1 MGLLNRHRLWQVAVD
16 AALVAVAW
24 YATYVVGFQIQRNPG
39 WDAYWKQTILIVV
52 AIKIVCLGGFG
63 AYNKWWRYSSLRDLN
78 ALVRAVAIAS
88 IALLVAFSIVKF
100 PRGVTIHPQAS
111 KGQLAQLSAPDCT
124 QPGQPPKCT
133 SPYKKA
139 AIKASLAPRPARQR
153 SPSKRALL
161 LDLVFTLILLGGAR
175 MIARSLMERPRRGS
189 FVAKGKKVLIVGAG
203 DAGNLILREM
213 LSNRL
218 AGYEPIGLIDDD
230 PNKLRYRFQGVKV
243 LGTTA
248 QLPEILRARQ
258 PDEVH
263 IALPS
268 AGGRMRA
275 AVVATCRAAGV
286 PVKTLPNVNDLVNGD
301 ADLVGQLR
309 EVQVED
315 ILGREPVAL
324 DPAAVGAYVRGRTV
338 LVTGAGGSIGSE
350 LCRQLVR
357 MEVGRLVMADHAENN
372 LFQIDRELR
381 QTTKITLV
389 PEIADVRDPAR
400 MEMVFEKHQPAV
412 VFHAAAY
419 KHVPL
424 MEQHPVQALRNNA
437 LATRTVAR
445 LAARHGVDRFVL
457 VSTDKAV
464 YPKTAMGASKA
475 LAEWVVEALG
485 QAEAE
490 TTFVAV
496 RFGNVLGSSGSVVP
510 IFREQIARGGPVTVT
525 DPQMTRYFM
534 TIHEAAQLIVQ
545 AGGVGRGGD
554 VFVLDMGDP
563 VRIIDL
569 AKDMI
574 RLSGLEPER
583 DIAIEITGIR
593 AGEKLHEGLFEDS
606 EEVERTHHEKLMRA
620 RRAPISP
627 EWLEAELD
635 AVERLANDGDEPGAL
650 TRVRAM
656 IANPRRA
663 DSEQPAVA
671 APV

>member
-1 MGLLNRHRLWQVAVD
+1 MGPLNRHRLWQVAVD
-16 AALVAVAW
+16 AALIGVAW

-39 WDAYWKQTILIVV
+39 WDAYWKQTIAIVI
-52 AIKIVCLGGFG
+52 AIKVVCLAGFG
-63 AYNKWWRYSSLRDLN
+63 AYNKWWRYLSLRDIN
-78 ALVRAVAIAS
+78 ALMRGVGTAS
-88 IALLVAFSIVKF
+88 IVILLAFSIVKF
-100 PRGVTIHPQAS
+100 PRGVTIHPAAS
-111 KGQLAQLSAPDCT
+111 KGQLRQLAAPGCKPVPVKGCVTDI
-124 QPGQPPKCT
+124 
-133 SPYKKA
+133 KKA
-139 AIKASLAPRPARQR
+139 NISKSLLPYPAHMRTA
-153 SPSKRALL
+153 SKRALL
-161 LDLVFTLILLGGAR
+161 LDLVFTLFLLGGAR
-175 MIARSLMERPRRGS
+175 VLARSLMERPRRGAL
-189 FVAKGKKVLIVGAG
+189 VTQGKKVLIVGAG

-218 AGYEPIGLIDDD
+218 TGYTPIGLIDDD
-230 PNKLRYRFQGVKV
+230 RNKLRYRFQGVKV

-248 QLPEILRARQ
+248 NLPEILKARQ

-268 AGGRMRA
+268 AGGRRRA
-275 AVVATCRAAGV
+275 AVVAMCREAGV
-286 PVKTLPNVNDLVNGD
+286 PVKTLPNVNDLVSGD
-301 ADLVGQLR
+301 TDLVGQLR
-309 EVQVED
+309 AVQVED

-324 DPAAVGAYVRGRTV
+324 DPAAIGAYVRGRTV

-357 MEVGRLVMADHAENN
+357 MEVGRLVLADHAENN

-381 QTTKITLV
+381 GSTRIEIV

-400 MEMVFEKHQPAV
+400 MEAVFDAHQPAV

-445 LAARHGVDRFVL
+445 LAARHRADRFVL

-485 QAEAE
+485 QVEAE

-525 DPQMTRYFM
+525 SPEMTRYFM

-569 AKDMI
+569 ANDMI

-583 DIAIEITGIR
+583 DIPVVITGIR
-593 AGEKLHEGLFEDS
+593 PGEKLHEGLFEDS
-606 EEVERTHHEKLMRA
+606 EEVERTHHEKLLRA

-627 EWLEAELD
+627 EWLEVELD
-635 AVERLANDGDEPGAL
+635 TVERLANEGDEPAAL
-650 TRVRAM
+650 ERVRAM

-671 APV
+671 TPV

>member
-16 AALVAVAW
+16 AVLVGIAW
-24 YATYVVGFQIQRNPG
+24 YATYEVGFQIERNPG
-39 WDAYWKQTILIVV
+39 WNAYWKQTIAIVIVV
-52 AIKIVCLGGFG
+52 KFVSLGAFG
-63 AYNKWWRYSSLRDLN
+63 AYNKWWRYLSLPDIM
-78 ALVRAVAIAS
+78 ALLRAIGIAT
-88 IALLVAFSIVKF
+88 IALLIVLSIVKF
-100 PRGVTIHPQAS
+100 PRGVTIHPEAS
-111 KGQLAQLSAPDCT
+111 AGQKAQLALPTCTDPPAP
-124 QPGQPPKCT
+124 GKCIFQT
-133 SPYKKA
+133 KKDD
-139 AIKASLAPRPARQR
+139 ITASLLPRAARER
-153 SPSKRALL
+153 APSKRALV

-175 MIARSLMERPRRGS
+175 VLARSLIERPRRGS
-189 FVAKGKKVLIVGAG
+189 FVAQGKKVLIVGAG

-218 AGYEPIGLIDDD
+218 TGYTPIGLIDDD
-230 PNKLRYRFQGVKV
+230 RGKLRYRFQGVKV

-248 QLPEILRARQ
+248 NLPEILKARR

-268 AGGRMRA
+268 AGGRRRA
-275 AVVATCRAAGV
+275 AVVAMCREAGV

-301 ADLVGQLR
+301 NDLVAQLR
-309 EVQVED
+309 AVEVED
-315 ILGREPVAL
+315 ILGREPVSL

-381 QTTKITLV
+381 ESTRAEIV
-389 PEIADVRDPAR
+389 PAIADVRDAAR
-400 MEMVFEKHQPAV
+400 MEAIFETHQPAV

-475 LAEWVVEALG
+475 LAEWVVEASG
-485 QAEAE
+485 QVEAE

-525 DPQMTRYFM
+525 DPEMTRYFM

-563 VRIIDL
+563 VRILDL
-569 AKDMI
+569 AHDMI

-583 DIAIEITGIR
+583 DIPIVFSGIR
-593 AGEKLHEGLFEDS
+593 PGEKLHEGLFEDS
-606 EEVERTHHEKLMRA
+606 EEVERTHHDKLMRA
-620 RRAPISP
+620 RRSPISP
-627 EWLEAELD
+627 EWLESELD
-635 AVERLANDGDEPGAL
+635 AVERFVNEGDEPAAL
-650 TRVRAM
+650 DRVRAM

-671 APV
+671 APA

>member
-16 AALVAVAW
+16 ALLVGVAW
-24 YATYVVGFQIQRNPG
+24 FATYEVGFQIGRNPG
-39 WDAYWKQTILIVV
+39 WDAYWKQTILIVI
-52 AIKIVCLGGFG
+52 AIKLICLAGFG
-63 AYNKWWRYSSLRDLN
+63 AYNKWWRYISLRDLD
-78 ALVRAVAIAS
+78 ALAR
-88 IALLVAFSIVKF
+88 ALLVASIVLLIALSVVKF
-100 PRGVTIHPQAS
+100 PRGVIIHPQAS
-111 KGQLAQLSAPDCT
+111 AGQAAQLAAPTCT
-124 QPGQPPKCT
+124 VAGQTNCT
-133 SPYKKA
+133 SSLRKETIA
-139 AIKASLAPRPARQR
+139 ASLATRPARER
-153 SPSKRALL
+153 APSKRALV

-175 MIARSLMERPRRGS
+175 VLARSVIERPRRGS
-189 FVAKGKKVLIVGAG
+189 FVTAGKKVLIVGAG

-230 PNKLRYRFQGVKV
+230 RNKLRYRFQGVKV
-243 LGTTA
+243 LGTTDD
-248 QLPEILRARQ
+248 LPEILKARA

-263 IALPS
+263 IAMPA
-268 AGGRMRA
+268 AGGRKRA
-275 AVVATCRAAGV
+275 SVVAICREAGV
-286 PVKTLPNVNDLVNGD
+286 PVKTLPNVNDLINGD
-301 ADLVGQLR
+301 DDLVAQLR
-309 EVQVED
+309 AVQVED
-315 ILGREPVAL
+315 ILGREAVQL

-350 LCRQLVR
+350 LCRQLIR

-381 QTTKITLV
+381 EGSKIEIV
-389 PEIADVRDPAR
+389 PEIADVRDSAR
-400 MEMVFEKHQPAV
+400 MEMIFETQRPAV

-437 LATRTVAR
+437 LATRTMAR

-475 LAEWVVEALG
+475 LAEWVVEASG
-485 QAEAE
+485 QVEAE
-490 TTFVAV
+490 TTYVAV

-525 DPQMTRYFM
+525 DPEMTRYFM

-545 AGGVGRGGD
+545 AGGVGQGGD

-563 VRIIDL
+563 VRILDL
-569 AKDMI
+569 ATDMI

-583 DIAIEITGIR
+583 DISIVITGIR
-593 AGEKLHEGLFEDS
+593 PGEKLHEGLFEDS

-627 EWLEAELD
+627 EWLDGELD
-635 AVERLANDGDEPGAL
+635 AVERLANEGDEPAAIE
-650 TRVRAM
+650 RVRAM

-663 DSEQPAVA
+663 DSEQPAIA
-671 APV
+671 APA

>member
-16 AALVAVAW
+16 AVLIGIAW

-39 WDAYWKQTILIVV
+39 WDAYWKQTIAIVI
-52 AIKIVCLGGFG
+52 AIKLICLAGFG
-63 AYNKWWRYSSLRDLN
+63 AYNKWWRYLSLRDVS
-78 ALVRAVAIAS
+78 ALLRAVGVAS
-88 IALLVAFSIVKF
+88 IVLLLALSVVRFPKNAIV
-100 PRGVTIHPQAS
+100 HPEAS
-111 KGQLAQLSAPDCT
+111 KGQLKQLAAPNCSPRV
-124 QPGQPPKCT
+124 PGCVSQIKKDRIAE
-133 SPYKKA
+133 SLLPYA
-139 AIKASLAPRPARQR
+139 ARERGA
-153 SPSKRALL
+153 SKRAIV
-161 LDLVFTLILLGGAR
+161 LDLVFALILLGGAR
-175 MIARSLMERPRRGS
+175 VLARSLMERPRRGS
-189 FVAKGKKVLIVGAG
+189 FVAQGKKVLIVGAG

-218 AGYEPIGLIDDD
+218 AGYTPIGLIDDD
-230 PNKLRYRFQGVKV
+230 RNKLRYRFQGVKV

-248 QLPEILRARQ
+248 ELPEILKARQ

-268 AGGRMRA
+268 AGGRRRA
-275 AVVATCRAAGV
+275 AVVAMCREAGV

-301 ADLVGQLR
+301 NDLVAQLR
-309 EVQVED
+309 AVEVED
-315 ILGREPVAL
+315 ILGREPVSL
-324 DPAAVGAYVRGRTV
+324 DPTAVGAYVRGRTV

-357 MEVGRLVMADHAENN
+357 MGVGRLVMADHAENN

-381 QTTKITLV
+381 ESTQIEIA
-389 PEIADVRDPAR
+389 PEIADVRDAAR
-400 MEMVFEKHQPAV
+400 METIFANERPAV

-445 LAARHGVDRFVL
+445 LAARHKADRFVL

-485 QAEAE
+485 QVEAE

-525 DPQMTRYFM
+525 SPEMTRYFM

-545 AGGVGRGGD
+545 AGGVGQGGD

-569 AKDMI
+569 ANDMI

-583 DIAIEITGIR
+583 DIPVVITGIR
-593 AGEKLHEGLFEDS
+593 PGEKLHEGLFEDS

-620 RRAPISP
+620 RRSPISP
-627 EWLEAELD
+627 EWLDGELD
-635 AVERLANDGDEPGAL
+635 AVERMANDGDEAGAL
-650 TRVRAM
+650 ERVRAM

-671 APV
+671 APA

>member
-16 AALVAVAW
+16 AVLVAVAW
-24 YATYVVGFQIQRNPG
+24 YGTYVVGFQIQRNPG

-52 AIKIVCLGGFG
+52 AIKIICLAGFG
-63 AYNKWWRYSSLRDLN
+63 GYNKWWRYLSLRDLN
-78 ALVRAVAIAS
+78 ALLRAVAIAS
-88 IALLVAFSIVKF
+88 IALLVVFSIVKF
-100 PRGVTIHPQAS
+100 PRGVIIHPEAS
-111 KGQLAQLSAPDCT
+111 AGQKTQLTYPDCNSGT
-124 QPGQPPKCT
+124 KPCLTDTKR
-133 SPYKKA
+133 A
-139 AIKASLAPRPARQR
+139 NIKASLLPRPARQR
-153 SPSKRALL
+153 APSKRALL
-161 LDLVFTLILLGGAR
+161 LDLVFTLVLLGGAR
-175 MIARSLMERPRRGS
+175 VIARSLMERPRRGS
-189 FVAKGKKVLIVGAG
+189 FVAQGKKVLIVGAG

-218 AGYEPIGLIDDD
+218 AGYTPIGLIDDD
-230 PNKLRYRFQGVKV
+230 RNKLRYRFQGVKV

-248 QLPEILRARQ
+248 DLPEILKARQ

-275 AVVATCRAAGV
+275 SVVAMCREAGI

-301 ADLVGQLR
+301 DDLVGQLR
-309 EVQVED
+309 EVQV
-315 ILGREPVAL
+315 
-324 DPAAVGAYVRGRTV
+324 DPAAVGAYVRGRVV

-381 QTTKITLV
+381 DTTKIELV

-400 MEMVFEKHQPAV
+400 MEMVFERHQPAV

-445 LAARHGVDRFVL
+445 LAARHRVDRFVL

-485 QAEAE
+485 QVEAE

-525 DPQMTRYFM
+525 SPEMTRYFM

-583 DIAIEITGIR
+583 DIAITFTGIR
-593 AGEKLHEGLFEDS
+593 PGEKLHEGLFEDS

-620 RRAPISP
+620 RRSPISP

-635 AVERLANDGDEPGAL
+635 AVERLANEGDEPAAL

-663 DSEQPAVA
+663 DSEQPTVA
-671 APV
+671 TPA

>member
-1 MGLLNRHRLWQVAVD
+1 MGVLNRHRLWQVAVD
-16 AALVAVAW
+16 ALLVGIAW
-24 YATYVVGFQIQRNPG
+24 YATYEVGFQIERNPG
-39 WDAYWKQTILIVV
+39 WDAYWKQTLLIVIV
-52 AIKIVCLGGFG
+52 IKIACLAGFG
-63 AYNKWWRYSSLRDLN
+63 GYNKWWRYLSLPDIM
-78 ALVRAVAIAS
+78 ALLRAVGLAS
-88 IALLVAFSIVKF
+88 IIMLLAFSIVKF
-100 PRGVTIHPQAS
+100 PRGVIIHPEAS
-111 KGQLAQLSAPDCT
+111 AGQKAQLAAPTCGIPAVAGCVYQT
-124 QPGQPPKCT
+124 
-133 SPYKKA
+133 KKDGIA
-139 AIKASLAPRPARQR
+139 KSLAPRAARKR
-153 SPSKRALL
+153 APSKRALL
-161 LDLVFTLILLGGAR
+161 LDIVFTLILLGGAR
-175 MIARSLMERPRRGS
+175 VVARSLMERPRRGS
-189 FVAKGKKVLIVGAG
+189 FVAQGKKVLIVGAG

-230 PNKLRYRFQGVKV
+230 RNKLRYRFQGVKV
-243 LGTTA
+243 LGTTED
-248 QLPEILRARQ
+248 LPEILKARQ

-268 AGGRMRA
+268 AGGRRRA
-275 AVVATCRAAGV
+275 SVVAMCREAGI

-301 ADLVGQLR
+301 NDLVAQLR
-309 EVQVED
+309 SVQVED
-315 ILGREPVAL
+315 ILGRDPVQL
-324 DPAAVGAYVRGRTV
+324 DPEAVGKYVRGRTV

-350 LCRQLVR
+350 LCRQLIR
-357 MEVGRLVMADHAENN
+357 MKVGRLILADHAENN

-381 QTTKITLV
+381 EGSRIAII
-389 PEIADVRDPAR
+389 PEIADVRDAAR
-400 MEMVFEKHQPAV
+400 METIFANERPAV

-424 MEQHPVQALRNNA
+424 MEQHPVQAVRNNA

-445 LAARHGVDRFVL
+445 LAARYGADRFVL

-485 QAEAE
+485 QMETE

-569 AKDMI
+569 ANDMI

-583 DIAIEITGIR
+583 DIPVVFTGIR
-593 AGEKLHEGLFEDS
+593 PGEKLHEGLFEDS
-606 EEVERTHHEKLMRA
+606 EEVERTHHDKLMRA
-620 RRAPISP
+620 RRSPISP
-627 EWLEAELD
+627 EWLEVELD
-635 AVERLANDGDEPGAL
+635 TVERLANEGDEPAAL
-650 TRVRAM
+650 ERVRAM

-671 APV
+671 APA

>member
-16 AALVAVAW
+16 AVLVGVAW

-39 WDAYWKQTILIVV
+39 WDAYWKQTIAIVIVIKLI
-52 AIKIVCLGGFG
+52 CLAGFG
-63 AYNKWWRYSSLRDLN
+63 AYNKWWRYLSLHDVN
-78 ALVRAVAIAS
+78 ALLRAIGIAS
-88 IALLVAFSIVKF
+88 IALLLAFSLVKF
-100 PRGVTIHPQAS
+100 PRGVTIHPEAS
-111 KGQLAQLSAPDCT
+111 TGQKTQLAYPSCNSGTTPCLTD
-124 QPGQPPKCT
+124 
-133 SPYKKA
+133 
-139 AIKASLAPRPARQR
+139 IKRANIEQSLLPRPARER
-153 SPSKRALL
+153 SPAKRALL

-175 MIARSLMERPRRGS
+175 VLARSLMERPRRGS
-189 FVAKGKKVLIVGAG
+189 FVAQGKKVLIVGAG

-218 AGYEPIGLIDDD
+218 TGYTPIGLIDDD
-230 PNKLRYRFQGVKV
+230 RNKLRYRFQGVKV

-248 QLPEILRARQ
+248 DLPEILKSRQ

-268 AGGRMRA
+268 AGGRRRA
-275 AVVATCRAAGV
+275 AVVGMCREAGV

-301 ADLVGQLR
+301 DDLVAQLR
-309 EVQVED
+309 AVEVED
-315 ILGREPVAL
+315 ILGREPVSL

-357 MEVGRLVMADHAENN
+357 MEVGRLVIADHAENN

-381 QTTKITLV
+381 ESTRITIV
-389 PEIADVRDPAR
+389 PEIADVRDAAR
-400 MEMVFEKHQPAV
+400 MEAIFVSERPAV

-437 LATRTVAR
+437 LATRTIAR
-445 LAARHGVDRFVL
+445 LAARHSADRFVL

-485 QAEAE
+485 QVESE

-569 AKDMI
+569 ANDMI

-583 DIAIEITGIR
+583 DIPVVITGIR
-593 AGEKLHEGLFEDS
+593 PGEKLHEGLFEDT

-620 RRAPISP
+620 RRSPISP
-627 EWLEAELD
+627 EWLDVELD
-635 AVERLANDGDEPGAL
+635 AVERMANEGDEAGAVE
-650 TRVRAM
+650 RVRAM

-671 APV
+671 APA

>member
-1 MGLLNRHRLWQVAVD
+1 IN
-16 AALVAVAW
+16 
-24 YATYVVGFQIQRNPG
+24 RNPG

-52 AIKIVCLGGFG
+52 AIKVVCLAGSGG
-63 AYNKWWRYSSLRDLN
+63 YNKWWRYLSLPDLN
-78 ALVRAVAIAS
+78 ALFRALAISS

-100 PRGVTIHPQAS
+100 PRGVIIHPYAAPAQL
-111 KGQLAQLSAPDCT
+111 KQLAAPTC
-124 QPGQPPKCT
+124 
-133 SPYKKA
+133 
-139 AIKASLAPRPARQR
+139 IKAGDPAHCVFQTKKDGIRSGLAARPARQR
-153 SPSKRALL
+153 APAKRALL

-175 MIARSLMERPRRGS
+175 VAARSLIERPRRGS
-189 FVAKGKKVLIVGAG
+189 FVSQGKKVLIVGAG

-218 AGYEPIGLIDDD
+218 AGYTPIGLIDDD
-230 PNKLRYRFQGVKV
+230 RAKLRYRFQGVKV

-248 QLPEILRARQ
+248 QLPEILKARQ

-263 IALPS
+263 IAMPA
-268 AGGRMRA
+268 AGGRKRA
-275 AVVATCRAAGV
+275 AIVATCRDAGI

-301 ADLVGQLR
+301 VDLVAQLR

-315 ILGREPVAL
+315 VLGREAVAL
-324 DPAAVGAYVRGRTV
+324 DPAAVGAYVRGRVV

-350 LCRQLVR
+350 LCRQLAR

-381 QTTKITLV
+381 DTTQVELV

-400 MEMVFEKHQPAV
+400 METVFALHQPAV

-485 QAEAE
+485 QVEAE

-525 DPQMTRYFM
+525 SPEMTRYFM
-534 TIHEAAQLIVQ
+534 TINEAAQLIVQ
-545 AGGVGRGGD
+545 AGGVGQGGD

-563 VRIIDL
+563 VKIIDL
-569 AKDMI
+569 AHDMI

-583 DIAIEITGIR
+583 DIQVVITGIR
-593 AGEKLHEGLFEDS
+593 PGEKLHEGLFEDS
-606 EEVERTHHEKLMRA
+606 EDVERTHHEKLMRA

-627 EWLEAELD
+627 EWLDAELD
-635 AVERLANDGDEPGAL
+635 AVERMANDGDEPGAL
-650 TRVRAM
+650 ARGRAM

-663 DSEQPAVA
+663 DSEQPSVA
-671 APV
+671 APA

>member
-1 MGLLNRHRLWQVAVD
+1 M
-16 AALVAVAW
+16 
-24 YATYVVGFQIQRNPG
+24 
-39 WDAYWKQTILIVV
+39 
-52 AIKIVCLGGFG
+52 
-63 AYNKWWRYSSLRDLN
+63 
-78 ALVRAVAIAS
+78 
-88 IALLVAFSIVKF
+88 
-100 PRGVTIHPQAS
+100 
-111 KGQLAQLSAPDCT
+111 
-124 QPGQPPKCT
+124 
-133 SPYKKA
+133 
-139 AIKASLAPRPARQR
+139 
-153 SPSKRALL
+153 
-161 LDLVFTLILLGGAR
+161 
-175 MIARSLMERPRRGS
+175 
-189 FVAKGKKVLIVGAG
+189 
-203 DAGNLILREM
+203 
-213 LSNRL
+213 
-218 AGYEPIGLIDDD
+218 
-230 PNKLRYRFQGVKV
+230 
-243 LGTTA
+243 
-248 QLPEILRARQ
+248 
-258 PDEVH
+258 
-263 IALPS
+263 PS
-268 AGGRMRA
+268 AGGRKRA
-275 AVVATCRAAGV
+275 AVVATCREAGV
-286 PVKTLPNVNDLVNGD
+286 PVKTLPNVNDLLNGD
-301 ADLVGQLR
+301 DDLVAQLR
-309 EVQVED
+309 AVQVED

-324 DPAAVGAYVRGRTV
+324 DPAAVGAYVRGRVV

-381 QTTKITLV
+381 ETTQIELV
-389 PEIADVRDPAR
+389 PEIADVRDAAR
-400 MEMVFEKHQPAV
+400 MEAIFELHQPAV

-485 QAEAE
+485 QVEAE

-525 DPQMTRYFM
+525 SPEMTRYFM

-569 AKDMI
+569 AHDMI

-583 DIAIEITGIR
+583 DIQVTITGIR
-593 AGEKLHEGLFEDS
+593 PGEKLHEGLFEDS

-627 EWLEAELD
+627 EWL
-635 AVERLANDGDEPGAL
+635 DGRARRRRAAWR
-650 TRVRAM
+650 TRATSRVRWQRVRAM

-671 APV
+671 APA

>member
-16 AALVAVAW
+16 AVLVAVAW
-24 YATYVVGFQIQRNPG
+24 YGTYVVGFQIQRNPG

-52 AIKIVCLGGFG
+52 AIKIICLAGFG
-63 AYNKWWRYSSLRDLN
+63 AYNKWWRYLSLRDLN
-78 ALVRAVAIAS
+78 ALLRAVAIAS

-111 KGQLAQLSAPDCT
+111 KGQLAQLALPTCASPAV
-124 QPGQPPKCT
+124 PGCIYQT
-133 SPYKKA
+133 KKDG
-139 AIKASLAPRPARQR
+139 IKESLLPRPARQR
-153 SPSKRALL
+153 APSKRALL

-175 MIARSLMERPRRGS
+175 VSARSLMERPRRGS
-189 FVAKGKKVLIVGAG
+189 FVAQGKKVLIVGAG

-218 AGYEPIGLIDDD
+218 AGYTPIGLIDDD
-230 PNKLRYRFQGVKV
+230 RNKLRYRFQGVKV

-248 QLPEILRARQ
+248 DLPEILRARQ

-275 AVVATCRAAGV
+275 SVVAMCREAGI

-301 ADLVGQLR
+301 NDLVGQLR

-324 DPAAVGAYVRGRTV
+324 DPAAVGAYVRGRVV

-381 QTTKITLV
+381 ETTKIELV

-400 MEMVFEKHQPAV
+400 MEAVFELHRPAV

-445 LAARHGVDRFVL
+445 LAARYGADRFVL

-485 QAEAE
+485 QVEAE

-525 DPQMTRYFM
+525 SPEMTRYFM

-569 AKDMI
+569 AHDMI

-583 DIAIEITGIR
+583 DIQVTITGIR
-593 AGEKLHEGLFEDS
+593 PGEKLHEGLFEDT
-606 EEVERTHHEKLMRA
+606 EDVERTHHEKLMRA

-627 EWLEAELD
+627 EWLETELD
-635 AVERLANDGDEPGAL
+635 TVERLANDGDEPAAL
-650 TRVRAM
+650 ERVRAM

-663 DSEQPAVA
+663 DSEQPTVA
-671 APV
+671 APA

>member
-1 MGLLNRHRLWQVAVD
+1 VGVLNRHRLWQVAVD
-16 AALVAVAW
+16 AVLVGIAW
-24 YATYVVGFQIQRNPG
+24 YATYEVGFQIERNPG
-39 WDAYWKQTILIVV
+39 WNAYWKQTILIVIV
-52 AIKIVCLGGFG
+52 IKIVSLAAFG
-63 AYNKWWRYSSLRDLN
+63 AYNKWWRYLSLPDIM
-78 ALVRAVAIAS
+78 ALLRAIGIAS
-88 IALLVAFSIVKF
+88 IVLLIGLSIVKF
-100 PRGVTIHPQAS
+100 PRGVIVHPEAS
-111 KGQLAQLSAPDCT
+111 KGQQKQLNAVDCDPPVAHCVT
-124 QPGQPPKCT
+124 QF
-133 SPYKKA
+133 KKD
-139 AIKASLAPRPARQR
+139 AIAKSLLPRPARER
-153 SPSKRALL
+153 AASKRALV

-175 MIARSLMERPRRGS
+175 VLARSLIERPRRGS
-189 FVAKGKKVLIVGAG
+189 FVAQGKKVLIVGAG

-218 AGYEPIGLIDDD
+218 AGYTPIALVDDD

-243 LGTTA
+243 IGTTDD
-248 QLPEILRARQ
+248 LPEILKARQ

-263 IALPS
+263 IAMPA
-268 AGGRMRA
+268 AGGRKRA
-275 AVVATCRAAGV
+275 EVVATCRAAGI
-286 PVKTLPNVNDLVNGD
+286 PVKTLPNVNDLINGD
-301 ADLVGQLR
+301 NDLVAQLR
-309 EVQVED
+309 AVQVED
-315 ILGREPVAL
+315 ILGREPVQL

-357 MEVGRLVMADHAENN
+357 MEVGRLVMVDHAENN

-381 QTTKITLV
+381 EHARIEIV
-389 PEIADVRDPAR
+389 PEIADVRDSAR
-400 MEMVFEKHQPAV
+400 MDAVFETRRPAV

-445 LAARHGVDRFVL
+445 LAARHAVDRFVL

-485 QAEAE
+485 QVEHE

-525 DPQMTRYFM
+525 HPEMTRYFM

-563 VRIIDL
+563 VRILDL
-569 AKDMI
+569 AQDMI

-583 DIAIEITGIR
+583 DIPITITGIR
-593 AGEKLHEGLFEDS
+593 PGEKLHEGLFEDS
-606 EEVERTHHEKLMRA
+606 EEVERTHHDKLMRS

-627 EWLEAELD
+627 EWLETELD
-635 AVERLANDGDEPGAL
+635 AVERLANEGDESGAL
-650 TRVRAM
+650 ELVRAM

-671 APV
+671 APA

>member
-1 MGLLNRHRLWQVAVD
+1 MGVLNRHRLWQVAVD
-16 AALVAVAW
+16 AVLVGIAW
-24 YATYVVGFQIQRNPG
+24 YATYEVGFQIERNPG
-39 WDAYWKQTILIVV
+39 WDAYWKQTILIVI
-52 AIKIVCLGGFG
+52 AIKFVCLAAFG
-63 AYNKWWRYSSLRDLN
+63 AYNKWWRYASLPDIM
-78 ALVRAVAIAS
+78 ALLRAIGVAS
-88 IALLVAFSIVKF
+88 IVLLIGLSIVKF
-100 PRGVTIHPQAS
+100 PRGVIVHPEAS
-111 KGQLAQLSAPDCT
+111 KGQQKQLKAVDCDPPVAHCVT
-124 QPGQPPKCT
+124 QF
-133 SPYKKA
+133 KKD
-139 AIKASLAPRPARQR
+139 AIAKSLLPRPARER
-153 SPSKRALL
+153 AASKRALV

-175 MIARSLMERPRRGS
+175 VLARSLIERPRRGS
-189 FVAKGKKVLIVGAG
+189 FVAQGKKVLIVGAG

-218 AGYEPIGLIDDD
+218 AGYTPIALVDDD
-230 PNKLRYRFQGVKV
+230 PNKLRYRFQGIKV
-243 LGTTA
+243 IGTTDD
-248 QLPEILRARQ
+248 LPEILKARQ

-263 IALPS
+263 IAMPS
-268 AGGRMRA
+268 AGGRKRA

-286 PVKTLPNVNDLVNGD
+286 PVKTLPNVHDLINGDNDLV
-301 ADLVGQLR
+301 AQLR
-309 EVQVED
+309 AVQVED
-315 ILGREPVAL
+315 ILGREPVQL

-350 LCRQLVR
+350 LCRQLLR
-357 MEVGRLVMADHAENN
+357 MEVGRLVMVDHAENN

-381 QTTKITLV
+381 GGTRVEIV
-389 PEIADVRDPAR
+389 PEIADVRDAAR
-400 MEMVFEKHQPAV
+400 MDVVFETQQPAV

-424 MEQHPVQALRNNA
+424 MERHPVQALRNNA

-445 LAARHGVDRFVL
+445 LAARHSVDRFVL

-485 QAEAE
+485 QVEHE

-525 DPQMTRYFM
+525 HPEMTRYFM

-569 AKDMI
+569 AQDMI

-583 DIAIEITGIR
+583 DIEITITGIR
-593 AGEKLHEGLFEDS
+593 PGEKLHEGLFEDS
-606 EEVERTHHEKLMRA
+606 EEVERTHHDKLMRS

-635 AVERLANDGDEPGAL
+635 AVERLANEGDEPGAVEL
-650 TRVRAM
+650 VRAM

-671 APV
+671 APA

>member
-1 MGLLNRHRLWQVAVD
+1 ML
-16 AALVAVAW
+16 
-24 YATYVVGFQIQRNPG
+24 T
-39 WDAYWKQTILIVV
+39 
-52 AIKIVCLGGFG
+52 
-63 AYNKWWRYSSLRDLN
+63 
-78 ALVRAVAIAS
+78 
-88 IALLVAFSIVKF
+88 
-100 PRGVTIHPQAS
+100 
-111 KGQLAQLSAPDCT
+111 
-124 QPGQPPKCT
+124 
-133 SPYKKA
+133 
-139 AIKASLAPRPARQR
+139 
-153 SPSKRALL
+153 
-161 LDLVFTLILLGGAR
+161 
-175 MIARSLMERPRRGS
+175 RSLMERPRRGS
-189 FVAKGKKVLIVGAG
+189 LVTQGKKVLIVGAG

-218 AGYEPIGLIDDD
+218 AGYTPIGLIDDD
-230 PNKLRYRFQGVKV
+230 RNKLRYRFQGVKV
-243 LGTTA
+243 LGTTKN
-248 QLPEILRARQ
+248 LPEILKARR

-268 AGGRMRA
+268 AGGRRRA
-275 AVVATCRAAGV
+275 AVVAMCREAGV
-286 PVKTLPNVNDLVNGD
+286 PVKTLPNVNDLVSGD
-301 ADLVGQLR
+301 TDLVGQLR
-309 EVQVED
+309 AVQVED

-357 MEVGRLVMADHAENN
+357 MEAGRLVLADHAEGN

-381 QTTKITLV
+381 ETTQIEIV

-400 MEMVFEKHQPAV
+400 MEAVFEAHHPAV

-445 LAARHGVDRFVL
+445 LAARHGADRFVL

-485 QAEAE
+485 QVEAE

-525 DPQMTRYFM
+525 SPEMTRYFM

-569 AKDMI
+569 AHDMI

-583 DIAIEITGIR
+583 DIPVVISGIR
-593 AGEKLHEGLFEDS
+593 PGEKLHEGLFEDT
-606 EEVERTHHEKLMRA
+606 EEVERTHHEKLLRA

-627 EWLEAELD
+627 EWLEVELD
-635 AVERLANDGDEPGAL
+635 AVERLANEGDEAAAL
-650 TRVRAM
+650 ERVRAM

-671 APV
+671 TPV